1 MEPSALPPR
10 RSKRKHHPS
19 FLLLSSLSAPSC
31 PHPVC
36 SSNARFVAF
45 SKPRDVACVI
55 LSTLSCIRWEAVAKC
70 IQTTHKLKMNARECQ
85 QLWKFLA
92 YGQIPSEQ
100 SEETK
105 LLPDSDEEDFHRT
118 PRGINAKLAAQRA
131 SAEAEKNNSEDAVK
145 VSEQVKTPVTETAA
159 KDVTAEVSK
168 KSVTEKESVT
178 EVPDKQETKA
188 AAAAATAKETAD
200 EAPDNSVGQTV
211 KVSDKSV
218 AQTTVKEVPAEAPD
232 QPKAQTAAEEAPT
245 DEASKPEVTD
255 RLPSQDND
263 GTQEEE
269 SEPPV
274 RLYPTYTLP
283 MGAPDSWHRPF
294 NPKKSLP
301 LTFVASR
308 FLKRKPQPVST
319 KPVGGGPATKAVMAK
334 LPSSSTAG
342 VVMAGAAR
350 PSAADLKRKQ
360 VAPTQSAAG
369 IKKKKIEISPSAA
382 VYAAPRAFTPSST
395 PPPAAKRARTQLEF
409 FELHLREER
418 AKAQDRTKL
427 TVAEIQRRYGEA
439 SVQVRRECQELAVHD
454 IERYNRELI
463 MSGIMSINRDPLIT
477 LVLLSQ
483 LTAYAQSEKEVG
495 LQAPSTG
502 ADYENLMSPALSN
515 PSITKRPDLEAGD
528 DYQPQGAS
536 FWILLAVSM
545 PRMAVNMA
553 WAAQWAALGPYLST
567 MLPNYAVQLT
577 SVIGPVVGIIFGPI
591 IGVLSDR
598 NTSRY
603 GRRRPILVVMGVLS
617 IVCWIAMAY
626 TTEIGTALGDVGTGA
641 AGEKTDRTWTAVFTL
656 IFYLWMDITVTCSQ
670 TPTMLMVADF
680 AGERQTLGAA
690 LGLGWAT
697 MGAII
702 PAVYIQIW
710 GAAYLTLKYFMA
722 MLCVVMFVCVVVAVV
737 FGKETPLRKTKN
749 VDICQS
755 VGDAFKTIYTGVKT
769 MPPMLTVYAAIMF
782 FVLYGYSA
790 YNGNKGQFFG
800 LVVYGG
806 NANNADSCNP
816 CSAEQIAYNHGVRK
830 ASGLGDL
837 LFNIVGY
844 VYSWM
849 LPFLVRQFGARW
861 VLSCSMLAQALLM
874 PMAFCTNVGFDLF
887 VVAVLSV
894 AQGSAFALMVPSIIH
909 VFGRSD
915 IDIGMYVGALNSAN
929 CFGQLLNYAIGT
941 AVVQTS
947 LGYKLPVFLG
957 GVMSFIGFF
966 VGALLFRVKMHSM

>member
-19 FLLLSSLSAPSC
+19 VRAVSASASSSSSAALPPSGAASSSSSRRSQRRRVPTPSAAPTRVSSPSPSLVTSPASSSAPSTQ
-31 PHPVC
+31 
-36 SSNARFVAF
+36 
-45 SKPRDVACVI
+45 
-55 LSTLSCIRWEAVAKC
+55 TLAPTVLDEDKSPACIRWEAVAKC

-454 IERYNRELI
+454 IERYNRELVRVRI
-463 MSGIMSINRDPLIT
+463 WEKAVGSKNILPKPIPAQPASQKPVSTIAVTATAPNRSTGPAAA
-477 LVLLSQ
+477 LLAHAAAVAAAASK
-483 LTAYAQSEKEVG
+483 AKAAGAQSG
-495 LQAPSTG
+495 QAAT
-502 ADYENLMSPALSN
+502 
-515 PSITKRPDLEAGD
+515 
-528 DYQPQGAS
+528 
-536 FWILLAVSM
+536 AVT
-545 PRMAVNMA
+545 
-553 WAAQWAALGPYLST
+553 AAQNP
-567 MLPNYAVQLT
+567 P
-577 SVIGPVVGIIFGPI
+577 
-591 IGVLSDR
+591 
-598 NTSRY
+598 
-603 GRRRPILVVMGVLS
+603 
-617 IVCWIAMAY
+617 
-626 TTEIGTALGDVGTGA
+626 
-641 AGEKTDRTWTAVFTL
+641 
-656 IFYLWMDITVTCSQ
+656 SQ
-670 TPTMLMVADF
+670 TTD
-680 AGERQTLGAA
+680 
-690 LGLGWAT
+690 
-697 MGAII
+697 
-702 PAVYIQIW
+702 
-710 GAAYLTLKYFMA
+710 
-722 MLCVVMFVCVVVAVV
+722 
-737 FGKETPLRKTKN
+737 
-749 VDICQS
+749 
-755 VGDAFKTIYTGVKT
+755 
-769 MPPMLTVYAAIMF
+769 
-782 FVLYGYSA
+782 
-790 YNGNKGQFFG
+790 
-800 LVVYGG
+800 
-806 NANNADSCNP
+806 
-816 CSAEQIAYNHGVRK
+816 
-830 ASGLGDL
+830 
-837 LFNIVGY
+837 
-844 VYSWM
+844 
-849 LPFLVRQFGARW
+849 
-861 VLSCSMLAQALLM
+861 
-874 PMAFCTNVGFDLF
+874 
-887 VVAVLSV
+887 
-894 AQGSAFALMVPSIIH
+894 GSAKP
-909 VFGRSD
+909 
-915 IDIGMYVGALNSAN
+915 
-929 CFGQLLNYAIGT
+929 GQ
-941 AVVQTS
+941 
-947 LGYKLPVFLG
+947 K
-957 GVMSFIGFF
+957 
-966 VGALLFRVKMHSM
+966 